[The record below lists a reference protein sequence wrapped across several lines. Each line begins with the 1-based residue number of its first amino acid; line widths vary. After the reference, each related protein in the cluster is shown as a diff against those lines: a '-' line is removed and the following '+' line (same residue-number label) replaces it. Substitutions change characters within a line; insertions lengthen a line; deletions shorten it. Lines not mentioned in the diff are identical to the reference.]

1 VTDVALSDDEIRL
14 IGRLTADSAETA
26 RRFRQQG
33 LVILIGSFVVAG
45 VAALRAIWFLIPI
58 TLGLGGGIYWLG
70 RVAAR
75 KTSPER
81 AAPVLLAL
89 REAPERVRT
98 IQHSITSD
106 SRRIFVSHW
115 VEVKTD
121 DGLLKVKADDW
132 RELMSALARRCPSAR
147 TIS

>member
-1 VTDVALSDDEIRL
+1 VALTDEEIRL

-45 VAALRAIWFLIPI
+45 IAALRALWFLVPFA
-58 TLGLGGGIYWLG
+58 LGLGGAIYWLG

-81 AAPVLLAL
+81 AAPVLVAL
-89 REAPERVRT
+89 REAPERVR
-98 IQHSITSD
+98 SIRHAETSD

-121 DGLLKVKADDW
+121 DGLLRVKADDW
-132 RELMSALARRCPSAR
+132 RELMDALARRCPSAR